1 MLRKLA
7 VLVLLIVLFLPIS
20 ARAQSETDLQKQI
33 NEYQIQINKL
43 TAEKN
48 TLSNQ
53 IKIIDSQISLAQLKI
68 NQTENEINQLEADI
82 QRLTGAIG
90 DLDISL
96 NQLTTVFIQE
106 INQNYRLLKQGPPLG
121 YLLFNNLNGFLQ
133 QKKYVTTL
141 QKNSQ
146 ETILKM
152 ETTRTNYDL
161 QKTQKEQKQIEL
173 EDLQKKLVQQKKTL
187 DQQKDVKKNLLAITQ
202 NSEANY
208 QRLLAQARA
217 ELAAIEGIL
226 AGRGEE
232 TKVGSV
238 NAGDRI
244 ATVISG
250 SSCNSSGTHLHFMV
264 QKDGIVQNPFN
275 FLKPVDYNND
285 SGGDPF
291 NPTGSWNWPLSPK
304 IKFNQGYGRTWAVV
318 ENTWV
323 KRIYSF
329 HNGIDIGSD
338 NLAVF
343 ATHNGTL
350 YRGSFK
356 EKNCIL
362 KYVRVEDEGSKTE
375 TYYLHI
381 NYF

>member
-1 MLRKLA
+1 
-7 VLVLLIVLFLPIS
+7 
-20 ARAQSETDLQKQI
+20 
-33 NEYQIQINKL
+33 
-43 TAEKN
+43 
-48 TLSNQ
+48 
-53 IKIIDSQISLAQLKI
+53 
-68 NQTENEINQLEADI
+68 
-82 QRLTGAIG
+82 
-90 DLDISL
+90 
-96 NQLTTVFIQE
+96 
-106 INQNYRLLKQGPPLG
+106 
-121 YLLFNNLNGFLQ
+121 
-133 QKKYVTTL
+133 
-141 QKNSQ
+141 
-146 ETILKM
+146 M

-304 IKFNQGYGRTWAVV
+304 
-318 ENTWV
+318 
-323 KRIYSF
+323 
-329 HNGIDIGSD
+329 
-338 NLAVF
+338 
-343 ATHNGTL
+343 
-350 YRGSFK
+350 
-356 EKNCIL
+356 
-362 KYVRVEDEGSKTE
+362 
-375 TYYLHI
+375 
-381 NYF
+381 